1 MRVREIL
8 TSATCYPDRTVRD
21 RRAAELQNY
30 KIHLTFNSSGCLHS
44 RWVQSIRLIGLQL
57 RTELLLLVPDD
68 ESFCSSKKAFVDFL
82 KIDALISISGQKIGY
97 RRSAKSK
104 ELVSARF
111 RVETDKVKSKQERYF
126 LLTLECQDEMLL
138 DEFNELCDRIRVI
151 GERLSPGRTAINTIW
166 DDVGRIYAEKS
177 YPLINEVENLLRR
190 LIAKFMLITVGVNWS
205 KDTIHPELFKK
216 IEKFEDPEPYINDLY
231 KLDFIHLK
239 QVLFEKKRDISL
251 DELDRL
257 LSRTEFSAEDKDKI
271 QKYIPRSNWEKY
283 FSTLIE
289 DRESSLE
296 KKWELLYKL
305 RNKVAHNRHVRKEEF
320 ERIKGLT
327 LQIKE
332 VLAKA
337 SAKVGEIDLN
347 EEDRELIIYSYNSE
361 SPIALGF
368 VAEKAVAEFYSK
380 SGYEVTS
387 SERGPFDFY
396 ATKDG
401 VQLAV
406 DVKFLRPRFFVQ
418 VIRRHADRQFRHATQ
433 QVEGHLFSK
442 PQIVVVLSEDD
453 DEYPVSRLLERANRF
468 NEEFGSSLE
477 IQLGRLDDE
486 RVYIP
491 INDNGV
497 P

>member
-1 MRVREIL
+1 M
-8 TSATCYPDRTVRD
+8 
-21 RRAAELQNY
+21 
-30 KIHLTFNSSGCLHS
+30 
-44 RWVQSIRLIGLQL
+44 

-82 KIDALISISGQKIGY
+82 KVDALISISGQKIGY

-126 LLTLECQDEMLL
+126 LLTLECQDEALL
-138 DEFNELCDRIRVI
+138 DEFNELCDRIRAI

-257 LSRTEFSAEDKDKI
+257 LSRTEFSAEDREKI

-283 FSTLIE
+283 FSALIE

-305 RNKVAHNRHVRKEEF
+305 RNKVAHNRHVKKEEF

-347 EEDRELIIYSYNSE
+347 EEDRELIIFSYNSE
-361 SPIALGF
+361 SPAALGF
-368 VAEKAVAEFYSK
+368 MAEKAVADFYSK

-387 SERGPFDFY
+387 IERGPFDFY

-401 VQLAV
+401 VKLAV
-406 DVKFLRPRFFVQ
+406 EVRFVRPRFFVPSISRA
-418 VIRRHADRQFRHATQ
+418 VDRQLRQTIQ
-433 QVEGHLFSK
+433 QVEGHMFTKLH
-442 PQIVVVLSEDD
+442 IVVLLIEDD
-453 DEYPVSRLLERANRF
+453 DEYPISRLFEHALRLTEQ
-468 NEEFGSSLE
+468 FGSSIE
-477 IQLGRLDDE
+477 IQLGRLNDE
-486 RVYIP
+486 RVYVP
-491 INDNGV
+491 IDNNDAF
-497 P
+497 

>member
-1 MRVREIL
+1 M
-8 TSATCYPDRTVRD
+8 
-21 RRAAELQNY
+21 
-30 KIHLTFNSSGCLHS
+30 
-44 RWVQSIRLIGLQL
+44 

-82 KIDALISISGQKIGY
+82 KVDALIAISGQKISY
-97 RRSAKSK
+97 RRSPKSK
-104 ELVSARF
+104 ELLSARF

-126 LLTLECQDEMLL
+126 LLTLECQDEALL
-138 DEFNELCDRIRVI
+138 DEFNELCERIRAI

-205 KDTIHPELFKK
+205 KDTIHPDLFKK

-251 DELDRL
+251 DELDRI
-257 LSRTEFSAEDKDKI
+257 LSRTEFSAEDKEKI

-283 FSTLIE
+283 FSALIE

-305 RNKVAHNRHVRKEEF
+305 RNKVAHNRHVKKDEF
-320 ERIKGLT
+320 EKIKGLT
-327 LQIKE
+327 SKIKE

-361 SPIALGF
+361 SPAALGF
-368 VAEKAVAEFYSK
+368 IAEKAVAEFYSK

-396 ATKDG
+396 ASKDG
-401 VQLAV
+401 IKLAV
-406 DVKFLRPRFFVQ
+406 DVKMVSPRSFVQ
-418 VIRRHADRQFRHATQ
+418 RFRNVIDRQLRYSAQHI
-433 QVEGHLFSK
+433 EGHEFAKLR
-442 PQIVVVLSEDD
+442 IVIVLSEDN
-453 DEYPVSRLLERANRF
+453 DEVYPFSLLVDRAIRLT
-468 NEEFGSSLE
+468 EEFGSSVEL
-477 IQLGRLDDE
+477 QFGRLNDGK
-486 RVYIP
+486 VFIP
-491 INDNGV
+491 IDNNEGE
-497 P
+497 

>member
-1 MRVREIL
+1 
-8 TSATCYPDRTVRD
+8 
-21 RRAAELQNY
+21 
-30 KIHLTFNSSGCLHS
+30 
-44 RWVQSIRLIGLQL
+44 L

-82 KIDALISISGQKIGY
+82 KVDALIAISGQKISY
-97 RRSAKSK
+97 RRSPKSK
-104 ELVSARF
+104 ELLSARF

-126 LLTLECQDEMLL
+126 LLTLECQDEALL
-138 DEFNELCDRIRVI
+138 DEFNELCERIRAI

-205 KDTIHPELFKK
+205 KDTIHPDLFKK

-251 DELDRL
+251 DELDRI
-257 LSRTEFSAEDKDKI
+257 LSRTEFSAEDKEKI

-283 FSTLIE
+283 FSALIE

-305 RNKVAHNRHVRKEEF
+305 RNKVAHNRHVKKDEF
-320 ERIKGLT
+320 EKIKGLT
-327 LQIKE
+327 SKIKE

-361 SPIALGF
+361 SPAALGF
-368 VAEKAVAEFYSK
+368 IAEKAVAEFYSK

-396 ATKDG
+396 ASKDG
-401 VQLAV
+401 IKLAV
-406 DVKFLRPRFFVQ
+406 DVKMVSPRSFVQ
-418 VIRRHADRQFRHATQ
+418 RFRNVIDRQLRYSAQHI
-433 QVEGHLFSK
+433 EGHEFAKLR
-442 PQIVVVLSEDD
+442 IVIVLSEDN
-453 DEYPVSRLLERANRF
+453 DEVYPFSLLVDRAIRLT
-468 NEEFGSSLE
+468 EEFGSSVEL
-477 IQLGRLDDE
+477 QFGRLNDGK
-486 RVYIP
+486 VFIP
-491 INDNGV
+491 IDNNEGE
-497 P
+497 

>member
-1 MRVREIL
+1 M
-8 TSATCYPDRTVRD
+8 
-21 RRAAELQNY
+21 
-30 KIHLTFNSSGCLHS
+30 
-44 RWVQSIRLIGLQL
+44 
-57 RTELLLLVPDD
+57 RTELLLLVPND
-68 ESFCSSKKAFVDFL
+68 ESFCSSKKAFVEFL
-82 KIDALISISGQKIGY
+82 KIDALIAIAGQKISY
-97 RRSAKSK
+97 RRAAKSR

-126 LLTLECQDEMLL
+126 LLTLECQDEALL

-205 KDTIHPELFKK
+205 KDTIHPDLFKK
-216 IEKFEDPEPYINDLY
+216 IESFNDPEPYINDLY

-257 LSRTEFSAEDKDKI
+257 LSRTEFSDEDKEKI

-283 FSTLIE
+283 FSALIE

-305 RNKVAHNRHVRKEEF
+305 RNKVAHNRHVKKEEF

-327 LQIKE
+327 SQIKE
-332 VLAKA
+332 IIAKA

-347 EEDRELIIYSYNSE
+347 EEDRELIIYSYSSD
-361 SPIALGF
+361 SPIALAF
-368 VAEKAVAEFYSK
+368 MAEKAVADFYANA
-380 SGYEVTS
+380 GYQVTYLDS
-387 SERGPFDFY
+387 SSRVPFDFL
-396 ATKDG
+396 AIKDG
-401 VQLAV
+401 VKLAV
-406 DVKFLRPRFFVQ
+406 EVKYIRPRNLLA
-418 VIRRHADRQFRHATQ
+418 VIKITLDRQLKHAIQ
-433 QVEGHLFSK
+433 QLEGNSFSKLQFVFVLHENGEEDYPISHLFEIALRAKMEYGSNVEI
-442 PQIVVVLSEDD
+442 QFGRLSE
-453 DEYPVSRLLERANRF
+453 ER
-468 NEEFGSSLE
+468 
-477 IQLGRLDDE
+477 IY
-486 RVYIP
+486 VP
-491 INDNGV
+491 IENNDS
-497 P
+497 